1 MNFYRLK
8 DAISMPLGM
17 LRAKINP
24 VRYFKSISLRMHS
37 KVTIYG
43 SSHHFAVRPQCV
55 ITCYEVRRL
64 FQAAPCWT
72 RPYGET
78 HLARKI

>member
-1 MNFYRLK
+1 MNFHRLK

-24 VRYFKSISLRMHS
+24 VRYAKSIGLRMHS

-43 SSHHFAVRPQCV
+43 SSHQLCSSTPVCHY
-55 ITCYEVRRL
+55 TCYGVRRL
-64 FQAAPCWT
+64 FQAAPC
-72 RPYGET
+72 
-78 HLARKI
+78 